1 MNLLKEFLVHYP
13 TFRKKTEEKKGSIW
27 RDFSLKELHLQTS
40 SIMIINLEKVAGS
53 FGAQETYQFQPM
65 HIKNTFNFML
75 EAGIYH

>member
-1 MNLLKEFLVHYP
+1 MNLLKEFLVHYQP
-13 TFRKKTEEKKGSIW
+13 SRKKAVENKGSIW
-27 RDFSLKELHLQTS
+27 RYFSLKELHLQTS

-65 HIKNTFNFML
+65 HIKNKFNFML